1 MSLRSRNAVD
11 WAKSALPHRDVDSS
25 RIASWNTP
33 ALLPSQRTHVRHTVF
48 PHLNRRFAGAC
59 IYPQS
64 SGRTFARCRLEP
76 PGGGEGGNLPCSV
89 SRYVER
95 AGCFMVYNACL
106 QLFQC
111 CTFEVAGKAGESRSS
126 RLQDH
131 ASTMLM
137 RCVAH
142 LQSCCMHTRHDRRR
156 RRVCDL
162 A

>member
-76 PGGGEGGNLPCSV
+76 PGGRTFHVQYPDMLSV
-89 SRYVER
+89 LGASWYTLHACNCFNAARSKSLAKQAKAEVLVFTIMR
-95 AGCFMVYNACL
+95 ALC
-106 QLFQC
+106 
-111 CTFEVAGKAGESRSS
+111 
-126 RLQDH
+126 
-131 ASTMLM
+131 
-137 RCVAH
+137 
-142 LQSCCMHTRHDRRR
+142 
-156 RRVCDL
+156 
-162 A
+162 